1 MRTGALQCDLAMHSG
16 VQMALDQ
23 ANTVRSELVGLDNMV
38 NESRQASQFRTWT
51 ERWNAE
57 TFEERMAE
65 MTDLS
70 KKGDLLSKVLKQMLI
85 GLKGD
90 NKD

>member
-1 MRTGALQCDLAMHSG
+1 M
-16 VQMALDQ
+16 
-23 ANTVRSELVGLDNMV
+23 GLDNMV

-51 ERWNAE
+51 E

-70 KKGDLLSKVLKQMLI
+70 KKGVLKQMLA